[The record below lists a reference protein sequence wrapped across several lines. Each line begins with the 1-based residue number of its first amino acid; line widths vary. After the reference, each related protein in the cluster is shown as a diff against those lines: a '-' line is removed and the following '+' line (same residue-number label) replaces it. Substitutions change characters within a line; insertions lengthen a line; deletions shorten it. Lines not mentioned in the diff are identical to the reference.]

1 MCAPAAWI
9 KHTIM
14 KEIIIT
20 IISGLSGSGKST
32 ALNTLEDLGFFC
44 VDNLPVLLLP
54 KFIELCQSS
63 INDISKIGL
72 VMDVREREF
81 LREYPDI
88 LDLLKTEGYRI
99 ELIFLDSSDDVL
111 IQRFSETRRQH
122 PLGEGGS
129 IVDGIRMEREQLSAL
144 KSRADKIIDTSALT
158 VHQLRTMLENY
169 FQQLS
174 TRTMNITF
182 MSFGFKHGIPHD
194 VDMILDVRF
203 LPNPYFVRE
212 LKDLDGTDP
221 RVAEYVSR
229 SPETQ
234 RYLEKLK
241 DFLAFQLPLFERE
254 GKTYLTIA
262 IGCTGGRHRS
272 IVITRYLR
280 EIFSDGKYQV
290 HATHRDINKM

>member
-1 MCAPAAWI
+1 
-9 KHTIM
+9 M

-81 LREYPDI
+81 LREYPDM

-129 IVDGIRMEREQLSAL
+129 ILDGIRMEREQLSAL

-158 VHQLRTMLENY
+158 VHELRTLLENY

-182 MSFGFKHGIPHD
+182 MSFGFKNGVPHD

-203 LPNPYFVRE
+203 LPNPHFVRE

-272 IVITRYLR
+272 IVITNYLR

-290 HATHRDINKM
+290 HATHRDIKKM

>member
-1 MCAPAAWI
+1 
-9 KHTIM
+9 M

-32 ALNTLEDLGFFC
+32 ALDTLEDLGFFC

-81 LREYPDI
+81 LREYPDM

-129 IVDGIRMEREQLSAL
+129 ILDGIRMEREQLSAL

-158 VHQLRTMLENY
+158 VHELRTLLENY

-182 MSFGFKHGIPHD
+182 MSFGFKNGVPHD

-203 LPNPYFVRE
+203 LPNPHFVRE

-221 RVAEYVSR
+221 RVAEYVSC

-272 IVITRYLR
+272 IVIANYLR
-280 EIFSDGKYQV
+280 EIFSDGKFQV
-290 HATHRDINKM
+290 HATHRDIKKI

>member
-1 MCAPAAWI
+1 
-9 KHTIM
+9 
-14 KEIIIT
+14 
-20 IISGLSGSGKST
+20 
-32 ALNTLEDLGFFC
+32 
-44 VDNLPVLLLP
+44 
-54 KFIELCQSS
+54 
-63 INDISKIGL
+63 
-72 VMDVREREF
+72 MDVREREF
-81 LREYPDI
+81 LKEYPDI

-129 IVDGIRMEREQLSAL
+129 IVDGIRREREQLSAL
-144 KSRADKIIDTSALT
+144 KSRADKIVDTSALT

-182 MSFGFKHGIPHD
+182 MSFGFKNGVPHD

-272 IVITRYLR
+272 IVITQYLR
-280 EIFSDGKYQV
+280 EIFSGGKYQV
-290 HATHRDINKM
+290 HATHRDINKMLALYH

>member
-1 MCAPAAWI
+1 
-9 KHTIM
+9 M

-32 ALNTLEDLGFFC
+32 ALDTLEDLGFFC

-81 LREYPDI
+81 LREYPDM

-129 IVDGIRMEREQLSAL
+129 ILDGIRMEREQLSAL

-158 VHQLRTMLENY
+158 VHELRTLLENY

-182 MSFGFKHGIPHD
+182 MSFGFKNGVPHD

-203 LPNPYFVRE
+203 LPNPHFVRE

-272 IVITRYLR
+272 IVITNYLR
-280 EIFSDGKYQV
+280 EIFSDGKYQI
-290 HATHRDINKM
+290 HATHRDIKKL

>member
-1 MCAPAAWI
+1 MR
-9 KHTIM
+9 
-14 KEIIIT
+14 EIIIT

-81 LREYPDI
+81 LREYPDM

-129 IVDGIRMEREQLSAL
+129 ILDGIRMEREQLSAL

-158 VHQLRTMLENY
+158 VHELRTLLENY

-182 MSFGFKHGIPHD
+182 MSFGFKNGVPHD

-203 LPNPYFVRE
+203 LPNPHFVRE

-262 IGCTGGRHRS
+262 IGCTGGKHRS
-272 IVITRYLR
+272 VVIAEELKAYLQKR
-280 EIFSDGKYQV
+280 SYDIKVY
-290 HATHRDINKM
+290 HRDIFK

>member
-1 MCAPAAWI
+1 
-9 KHTIM
+9 M

-63 INDISKIGL
+63 VNDISKIGL

-81 LREYPDI
+81 LKEYPDI

-122 PLGEGGS
+122 PLGDGGS
-129 IVDGIRMEREQLSAL
+129 IVDGIRREREQLSAL

-182 MSFGFKHGIPHD
+182 MSFGFKNGVPHD

-272 IVITRYLR
+272 IVITQYLR
-280 EIFSDGKYQV
+280 ELFSGGKYQV
-290 HATHRDINKM
+290 HAAHRDINKM

>member
-1 MCAPAAWI
+1 
-9 KHTIM
+9 M

-63 INDISKIGL
+63 VNDISKIGL

-81 LREYPDI
+81 LKEYPDI

-122 PLGEGGS
+122 PLGDGGS

-182 MSFGFKHGIPHD
+182 MSFGFKNGVPHD

-272 IVITRYLR
+272 IVITQYLR
-280 EIFSDGKYQV
+280 ELFSGGKYQV
-290 HATHRDINKM
+290 HAAHRDINKM

>member
-1 MCAPAAWI
+1 MR
-9 KHTIM
+9 
-14 KEIIIT
+14 EIIIT

-81 LREYPDI
+81 LREYPDM

-122 PLGEGGS
+122 PLGKGGS
-129 IVDGIRMEREQLSAL
+129 ILDGIRMEREQLSAL

-158 VHQLRTMLENY
+158 VHELRTLLENY

-174 TRTMNITF
+174 TRAMNITF
-182 MSFGFKHGIPHD
+182 MSFGFKNGVPHD

-203 LPNPYFVRE
+203 LPNPHFVRE
-212 LKDLDGTDP
+212 LKDLDGTAP

-229 SPETQ
+229 STEAQ

-272 IVITRYLR
+272 IVVANYLR

-290 HATHRDINKM
+290 HATHRDIKKI

>member
-229 SPETQ
+229 STETQ

-272 IVITRYLR
+272 IVITQYLR
-280 EIFSDGKYQV
+280 ELFSGGKYQV
-290 HATHRDINKM
+290 HAAHRDINKM

>member
-1 MCAPAAWI
+1 MR
-9 KHTIM
+9 
-14 KEIIIT
+14 EIIIT

-81 LREYPDI
+81 LREYPDM

-129 IVDGIRMEREQLSAL
+129 ILDGIRMEREQLSAL

-158 VHQLRTMLENY
+158 VHELRTLLENY

-182 MSFGFKHGIPHD
+182 MSFGFKNGVPHD

-203 LPNPYFVRE
+203 LPNPHFVRE

-272 IVITRYLR
+272 IVIANYLR
-280 EIFSDGKYQV
+280 EIFSDGKFQV
-290 HATHRDINKM
+290 HATHRDIKKI

>member
-1 MCAPAAWI
+1 MREI
-9 KHTIM
+9 TI
-14 KEIIIT
+14 I

-63 INDISKIGL
+63 TNDISKIGL
-72 VMDVREREF
+72 AMDVREREF
-81 LREYPDI
+81 LREYPNM

-129 IVDGIRMEREQLSAL
+129 ILDGIRMEREKLSAL

-158 VHQLRTMLENY
+158 VHQLRTLLENY

-182 MSFGFKHGIPHD
+182 MSFGFKNGVPHD

-203 LPNPYFVRE
+203 LPNPHFVRE

-221 RVAEYVSR
+221 RVAEYVSC

-272 IVITRYLR
+272 IVITNYLR
-280 EIFSDGKYQV
+280 EIFSDGKYKV
-290 HATHRDINKM
+290 HATHRDIKNM

>member
-1 MCAPAAWI
+1 
-9 KHTIM
+9 M

-81 LREYPDI
+81 LREYPDM
-88 LDLLKTEGYRI
+88 LDLLKAEGYRI

-129 IVDGIRMEREQLSAL
+129 ILDGIRMEREQLSAL

-158 VHQLRTMLENY
+158 VHELRTLLENY

-182 MSFGFKHGIPHD
+182 MSFGFKNGVPHD

-203 LPNPYFVRE
+203 LPNPHFVRE

-272 IVITRYLR
+272 IVITNYLR

-290 HATHRDINKM
+290 HATHRDIKKL

>member
-1 MCAPAAWI
+1 MR
-9 KHTIM
+9 
-14 KEIIIT
+14 EIIIT

-63 INDISKIGL
+63 TNDISKIGL

-81 LREYPDI
+81 LTQYTEI
-88 LDLLKTEGYRI
+88 LDLLKAEGYRI
-99 ELIFLDSSDDVL
+99 ELIFLDSTDEVL

-122 PLGEGGS
+122 PLSAGGA
-129 IVDGIRMEREQLSAL
+129 ILDGIRRERKQLSSL
-144 KSRADKIIDTSALT
+144 KLQADKIIDTSALT
-158 VHQLRTMLENY
+158 VHELRTMLESY

-174 TRTMNITF
+174 TRTMNVTF
-182 MSFGFKHGIPHD
+182 LSFGFKYGVPHD

-203 LPNPYFVRE
+203 LPNPHFVRE
-212 LKDLDGTDP
+212 LKDLDGSDQ
-221 RVAEYVSR
+221 RVAEYVTR

-272 IVITRYLR
+272 IVIANYLR
-280 EIFSDGKYQV
+280 ELFSDGKYQI
-290 HATHRDINKM
+290 HATHRDIKKT

>member
-1 MCAPAAWI
+1 MR
-9 KHTIM
+9 
-14 KEIIIT
+14 EIIIT

-81 LREYPDI
+81 LREYPDM
-88 LDLLKTEGYRI
+88 LDLLKAEGYRI

-129 IVDGIRMEREQLSAL
+129 ILDGIRMEREQLSAL

-158 VHQLRTMLENY
+158 VHELRTLLENY

-182 MSFGFKHGIPHD
+182 MSFGFKNGVPHD

-203 LPNPYFVRE
+203 LPNPHFVRE

-272 IVITRYLR
+272 IVITNYLR

-290 HATHRDINKM
+290 HATHRDIKKL

>member
-1 MCAPAAWI
+1 MR
-9 KHTIM
+9 
-14 KEIIIT
+14 EIIIT

-81 LREYPDI
+81 LREYPDM
-88 LDLLKTEGYRI
+88 LDLLKAEGYRI

-129 IVDGIRMEREQLSAL
+129 ILDGIRMEREQLSAL

-158 VHQLRTMLENY
+158 VHELRTLLENY

-182 MSFGFKHGIPHD
+182 MSFGFKNGVPHD

-203 LPNPYFVRE
+203 LPNPHFVRE

-272 IVITRYLR
+272 IVIANYLR
-280 EIFSDGKYQV
+280 EIFSDGKFQV
-290 HATHRDINKM
+290 HATHRDIKKI

>member
-1 MCAPAAWI
+1 
-9 KHTIM
+9 M

-81 LREYPDI
+81 LREYPDM

-129 IVDGIRMEREQLSAL
+129 ILDGIRMEREQLSAL

-158 VHQLRTMLENY
+158 VHELRTLLENY

-174 TRTMNITF
+174 MRTMNITF
-182 MSFGFKHGIPHD
+182 MSFGFKNGVPHD

-203 LPNPYFVRE
+203 LPNPHFVRE

-272 IVITRYLR
+272 IVIANYLR
-280 EIFSDGKYQV
+280 EIFSDGKFQV
-290 HATHRDINKM
+290 HATHRDIKKI

>member
-1 MCAPAAWI
+1 
-9 KHTIM
+9 M

-63 INDISKIGL
+63 VNDISKIGL

-81 LREYPDI
+81 LKEYPDI
-88 LDLLKTEGYRI
+88 LDLLKIEGYRI

-122 PLGEGGS
+122 PLGDGGS

-182 MSFGFKHGIPHD
+182 MSFGFKNGVPHD

-272 IVITRYLR
+272 IVITQYLR
-280 EIFSDGKYQV
+280 ELFSGGKYQV
-290 HATHRDINKM
+290 HAAHRDINKM

>member
-1 MCAPAAWI
+1 MR
-9 KHTIM
+9 
-14 KEIIIT
+14 EIIIT

-81 LREYPDI
+81 LREYPDM

-122 PLGEGGS
+122 PLGKGGS
-129 IVDGIRMEREQLSAL
+129 ILDGIRMEREQLSAL

-158 VHQLRTMLENY
+158 VHELRTLLENY

-174 TRTMNITF
+174 TRAMNITF
-182 MSFGFKHGIPHD
+182 MSFGFKNGVPHD

-203 LPNPYFVRE
+203 LPNPHFVRE

-229 SPETQ
+229 STEAQ

-272 IVITRYLR
+272 IVVANYLR

-290 HATHRDINKM
+290 HATHRDIKKI

>member
-1 MCAPAAWI
+1 MR
-9 KHTIM
+9 
-14 KEIIIT
+14 EIIIT

-63 INDISKIGL
+63 TNDISKIGL

-81 LREYPDI
+81 LTQYTEI

-99 ELIFLDSSDDVL
+99 ELIFLDSTDEVL

-122 PLGEGGS
+122 PLSAGGA
-129 IVDGIRMEREQLSAL
+129 ILDGIRRERKQLSSL
-144 KSRADKIIDTSALT
+144 KLQADKIIDTSALT
-158 VHQLRTMLENY
+158 VHELRTMLESY

-174 TRTMNITF
+174 TRTMNVTF
-182 MSFGFKHGIPHD
+182 LSFGFKYGVPHD

-203 LPNPYFVRE
+203 LPNPHFVRE
-212 LKDLDGTDP
+212 LKDLDGIDQ
-221 RVAEYVSR
+221 RVAEYVTR

-234 RYLEKLK
+234 CYLEKLK

-272 IVITRYLR
+272 IVIANYLR
-280 EIFSDGKYQV
+280 ELFSDGKYQV
-290 HATHRDINKM
+290 HATHRDIKKT

>member
-1 MCAPAAWI
+1 MREI
-9 KHTIM
+9 TI
-14 KEIIIT
+14 I

-72 VMDVREREF
+72 AMDVREREF
-81 LREYPDI
+81 LREYPNM

-129 IVDGIRMEREQLSAL
+129 IVDGIRMEREKLSAL

-158 VHQLRTMLENY
+158 VHQLRSLLENY

-182 MSFGFKHGIPHD
+182 MSFGFKNGVPHD

-203 LPNPYFVRE
+203 LPNPHFVRE

-272 IVITRYLR
+272 IVITNYLR
-280 EIFSDGKYQV
+280 EIFSDGKYKV
-290 HATHRDINKM
+290 HATHRDIKNM

>member
-1 MCAPAAWI
+1 MR
-9 KHTIM
+9 
-14 KEIIIT
+14 EIIIT

-81 LREYPDI
+81 LKEYPDM

-129 IVDGIRMEREQLSAL
+129 ILDGIQMEREQLSAL

-158 VHQLRTMLENY
+158 VHELRTLLENY

-182 MSFGFKHGIPHD
+182 MSFGFKNGVPHD

-203 LPNPYFVRE
+203 LPNPHFVRE

-272 IVITRYLR
+272 IVIANYLR
-280 EIFSDGKYQV
+280 EIFSDGKFQV
-290 HATHRDINKM
+290 HATHRDIKKI

>member
-1 MCAPAAWI
+1 MR
-9 KHTIM
+9 
-14 KEIIIT
+14 EIIIT

-81 LREYPDI
+81 LREYPDM

-129 IVDGIRMEREQLSAL
+129 ILDGIRMEREQLSAL

-158 VHQLRTMLENY
+158 VHELRTLLENY

-182 MSFGFKHGIPHD
+182 MSFGFKNGVPHD

-203 LPNPYFVRE
+203 LPNPHFVRE

-272 IVITRYLR
+272 IVIANYLR
-280 EIFSDGKYQV
+280 EIFSDGKFQV
-290 HATHRDINKM
+290 HATHRDIKKT